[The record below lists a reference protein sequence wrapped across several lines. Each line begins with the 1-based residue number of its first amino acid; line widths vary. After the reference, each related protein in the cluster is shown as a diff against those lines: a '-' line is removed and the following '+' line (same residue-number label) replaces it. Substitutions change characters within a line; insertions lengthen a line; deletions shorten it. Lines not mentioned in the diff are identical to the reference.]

1 MRENQFKLF
10 IDEVLSAQD
19 HTDMVVGFDLVCE
32 EDYNP
37 AIGQFLHILYE
48 GKAKAAAQNKKLDL
62 YFHAGE
68 SNSRN
73 NVNLYDAIALGTKR
87 IGHGFHIAYCPT
99 LIEEVKKND
108 ICMEVCPISNFVLGY
123 ALDLRNH
130 PARSLLHEGVPIAL
144 SSDDPG
150 FFNYHGVTL
159 DYVYAFLAWE
169 LDLAD
174 LKKLAINSLKYT
186 SLKQVEKDEI
196 ARFFAKKWDSFVDEV
211 IYEYGDS

>member
-1 MRENQFKLF
+1 MQLF

-37 AIGQFLHILYE
+37 AIEQFLHILYE
-48 GKAKAAAQNKKLDL
+48 GKQKAADQGKKLDL

-73 NVNLYDAIALGTKR
+73 NNNLYDAIALGTRR

-99 LIEEVKKND
+99 LMEEVKKND
-108 ICMEVCPISNFVLGY
+108 ICLEVCPISNFVLGY
-123 ALDLRNH
+123 SLDLCNH
-130 PARSLLHEGVPIAL
+130 PARSLLHAGVPVAL

-159 DYVYAFLAWE
+159 DYVYAFLSW
-169 LDLAD
+169 DLNLSD
-174 LKKLAINSLKYT
+174 LKKLALNSLKYASIT
-186 SLKQVEKDEI
+186 KEEKDEI
-196 ARFFAKKWDSFVDEV
+196 LKFFIQKWDAFVED
-211 IYEYGDS
+211 II